1 MHQNELKMIFYL
13 IWLPAQEVSD
23 LGNQNEILTDIL
35 RIYSSDTAK
44 SLNVS
49 DLKVKQSFECILG
62 GIQDRSL
69 VQIDHAAKKIENNVT
84 FQEVEVHES
93 REETNI

>member
-1 MHQNELKMIFYL
+1 MNQTPCASLKARPGSGDSAAGRAGVLF
-13 IWLPAQEVSD
+13 WPS
-23 LGNQNEILTDIL
+23 G
-35 RIYSSDTAK
+35 
-44 SLNVS
+44 
-49 DLKVKQSFECILG
+49 FPG

-84 FQEVEVHES
+84 FQEEEVHES